1 MLKYATVTFALILA
15 ILDFVAYKRL
25 VHSKVKKSV
34 VSIFAASVILANSI
48 PLLLPLFM
56 FRFKNT
62 DNGTTLMKV
71 SMILITAFVVLALCR
86 LVLYI
91 FWLPTKRKK
100 WFNKNPVA

>member
-25 VHSKVKKSV
+25 VHSKAKKSV

-56 FRFKNT
+56 FIFKNT
-62 DNGTTLMKV
+62 DNGTTLI
-71 SMILITAFVVLALCR
+71 STQFV
-86 LVLYI
+86 
-91 FWLPTKRKK
+91 
-100 WFNKNPVA
+100 